1 MRRSSCTGP
10 KVMIVSA
17 FRRGSDRPS
26 DSICESIDSPFSLI
40 LYPKAMENP
49 SLQLV
54 KSLVMAL
61 ERRSF
66 AAVLLSAAVV
76 GCGGGP
82 PAVAPPSSGTLSKPA
97 MEVRANTAS
106 SLKHSAP
113 ATFPENRLIDAPQ
126 HQATASSTTAAQ
138 PDRRSIS
145 HELGEADDIT
155 PPTSTPTSS
164 YPGSEDGPEGGDS

>member
-1 MRRSSCTGP
+1 
-10 KVMIVSA
+10 MILSA
-17 FRRGSDRPS
+17 FRCGSDRRS

-40 LYPKAMENP
+40 LYPRAMENR

-54 KSLVMAL
+54 QSLVMAL

-76 GCGGGP
+76 GCGGSP
-82 PAVAPPSSGTLSKPA
+82 PAVAPPSGGTLSKPA

-113 ATFPENRLIDAPQ
+113 ATLPENRLIDAPQ

-145 HELGEADDIT
+145 YELGEADDIT
-155 PPTSTPTSS
+155 LPTSTPTSS
-164 YPGSEDGPEGGDS
+164 YQGSEDGPEGGDS